1 MSVGSLEALLQ
12 QARAR
17 SQKRDAPGAVTL
29 YRQALDVDPDSAE
42 ALEGLAMVLF
52 QAGDLPGAIE
62 QFIRLTMLQPQE
74 ARHHVNLGAVYN
86 RKGQHSQAA
95 DALRK
100 AIQRDRRSA
109 DAYYNLG
116 IAQRKLNQS
125 SMAVS
130 AYKEAIR
137 LNPLMAEAYQ
147 NLGNVYTEM
156 GNHQL
161 AIMNFQKAL
170 EIRPEFEK
178 ARVGL
183 QRAED
188 ALEKSKSA
196 SSPFGRLVTADR
208 LEAELPASDASAEHE
223 TPLDRQQVLM
233 LAHELRLL
241 TEAYRDVLKN
251 RLEPAIHALQRVVAE
266 SKVSTL
272 SLARAITD
280 LHEAYELWLQR
291 SREVKQKA
299 TELRDLSRR

>member
-1 MSVGSLEALLQ
+1 VS
-12 QARAR
+12 
-17 SQKRDAPGAVTL
+17 L

-62 QFIRLTMLQPQE
+62 QFTRLTLLQPQE
-74 ARHHVNLGAVYN
+74 ARHYINLGAVYN
-86 RKGQHSQAA
+86 RKGQHAQAA
-95 DALRK
+95 EALRK

-147 NLGNVYTEM
+147 NLGNVYSEM

-161 AIMNFQKAL
+161 AILNFQKAL

-188 ALEKSKSA
+188 ALEKSKAA
-196 SSPFGRLVTADR
+196 SSPFGRLVAPDR
-208 LEAELPASDASAEHE
+208 LETASPAADPSADSN
-223 TPLDRQQVLM
+223 TPLDRQQVLF

-241 TEAYRDVLKN
+241 AEQYRDVLKN

-299 TELRDLSRR
+299 TELRDLSRH